1 MKMYF
6 HSGILALAALTVLT
20 LSSCTD
26 QSSAGNAAGEA
37 DSLSVASAHALAPAG
52 DIAYFN
58 VDEVVGGY
66 DKAADLM
73 SEFENKAKKALD
85 NLERKGK
92 QIAADYQKL
101 VENTQK
107 GLILQSS
114 AEKQAQDIQSRQDKF
129 NQEYAKKQDELAQEQ
144 AVINNNI
151 MNDISEFLQSYNQIH
166 GYRLILSNQTGLL
179 SVPVAL
185 ADPSMNI
192 TQDVI
197 DGLNAKYAGEKQ

>member
-20 LSSCTD
+20 LCSCTD
-26 QSSAGNAAGEA
+26 KSSAGAAAGEP
-37 DSLSVASAHALAPAG
+37 DSLSVTAHAVTPAG

-58 VDEVVGGY
+58 VDEVINGY

-151 MNDISEFLQSYNQIH
+151 MNDISEFLQAYNLDH
-166 GYRLILSNQTGLL
+166 GFRLILSNQTGLL